1 MTMTT
6 TAERMGVEGSSYGAR
21 TDAALSIL
29 TRRLDMSHDDKLC
42 LAWALVDQASSLR
55 TTREAQAAMTAI
67 EALWEA
73 EEGSE

>member
-1 MTMTT
+1 MTMAT
-6 TAERMGVEGSSYGAR
+6 TAERMGVEGGDGYGAR
-21 TDAALSIL
+21 VDMVVEGLIAIYDL
-29 TRRLDMSHDDKLC
+29 TRDEQLS

-73 EEGSE
+73 EEG